1 VDLRIRVLGSVEL
14 HGNQQIDT
22 LGSTKDAVIIS
33 CLALDAGRPVST
45 DALVQRLWDDTPP
58 ARPLANLYTY
68 MARIRRRLRP
78 LDAEECLGRRAHGY
92 LLDIDPDRVDS
103 HRFHRLLTQ
112 ARSLSDRGADQQAL
126 RLLSEAETLW
136 RGEPLAGLPGL
147 WAESVRAVLVE
158 RRLSAHL
165 LRADIGLREG
175 HFADLV
181 PDLTALADDHPA
193 DEAIAA
199 RLMTATYG
207 CGRLTDALHAYD
219 TIRRRLAEDLGADP
233 GESLTRL
240 HHLILNGAPTETLLN
255 RPESTVPAPR
265 NLPSHAELVGR
276 EPELTAIVRHATQAS
291 ADLSTSRHIIALQT
305 VSGMAGVGKSL
316 IALHAAEKV
325 SSLYPDGIVHL
336 DLRTHAPGQQPLTVT
351 SALTSLI
358 RAFGVPA
365 SSLPGDPDGLTTLWR
380 GLLDGRRAVV
390 ILDDVRDAAQLRA
403 LLPGPSPSL
412 LLVTS
417 RRRLTGL
424 PGIRSV
430 ELDVLPATDAIA
442 LFRSVAGG
450 ERTEQTNEVADIVR
464 LAGFLPLGIEL
475 LAGRLASRPT
485 WTTSHLLRRLTQGQG
500 RLREIR
506 DGARG
511 NIAAAFDIS
520 FRALESEE
528 QKTFRFLGLRFGPTI
543 DAYGVA
549 ALTGLPLDSAENIL
563 ESLLEAHLIQEPS
576 PERFTLHDLLGEY
589 ARTLVMS
596 EESDTARE
604 AALLRLAEF
613 SLQAADAADRLAYPR
628 RLRTDRARLTD
639 RRTPPWSDTAAARDW
654 LAAER
659 IGLMAAE
666 RHCRNAGHPRLAALL
681 ASALAA
687 FLDDDG
693 HSAESWRM
701 HAAAA
706 DHWHTTHDRH
716 REIHAL
722 IDLGNA
728 LTCCSRYE
736 DARTA
741 YTRAL
746 HGAEETTDSES
757 GAEALHQLGI
767 LYWHLGE
774 LPQALSCQ
782 SRTLALHAT
791 TGDAWQLGR
800 CRSNLGI
807 THLYLGNFDESEENF
822 EAALSGF
829 QASGDRRRY
838 ARTLVNLSDLYSR
851 TERTQRARE
860 LLHESLAILGE
871 MKIPVEI
878 AATQVN
884 LANTMESPRDLTEM
898 LDLYQDSLTV
908 FRRLGDRKNASETL
922 HAMGIAFH
930 SAGRFTEAA
939 DRHRHALELAR
950 SVGAAHETTQALHAL
965 ALTEKRLGQLEAAAE
980 HLLEAI
986 ALAERTGTAHD
997 AAEARESLARLH
1009 ESKGTAGPTR

>member
-14 HGNQQIDT
+14 HGNQQIDA
-22 LGSTKDAVIIS
+22 LGSTKDAVIIG

-68 MARIRRRLRP
+68 IARIRRRLRP
-78 LDAEECLGRRAHGY
+78 LDAEECLAQRAHGY

-103 HRFHRLLTQ
+103 HRFQRLLTQ
-112 ARSLSDRGADQQAL
+112 ARALSDRGADQQAL
-126 RLLSEAETLW
+126 RLLSEAEALW
-136 RGEPLAGLPGL
+136 RGDPLAGLPGL
-147 WAESVRAVLVE
+147 WAETVRAVLVE
-158 RRLSAHL
+158 RRLSAQL

-181 PDLTALADDHPA
+181 PDLTALAEDRPT
-193 DEAIAA
+193 DEAVAA

-207 CGRLTDALHAYD
+207 CGRLADALHVYD
-219 TIRRRLAEDLGADP
+219 TIRRRLAEELGTDP
-233 GESLTRL
+233 GEPLTRL
-240 HHLILNGAPTETLLN
+240 HHLLLNGAPVETLLN
-255 RPESTVPAPR
+255 RPEPAVAAPR

-276 EPELTAIVRHATQAS
+276 EEELREIVRHATQAS
-291 ADLSTSRHIIALQT
+291 ADMSAPRHIIALQT

-325 SSLYPDGIVHL
+325 TSLYPDGIVHL

-390 ILDDVRDAAQLRA
+390 VLDDVRDAQQLRA

-412 LLVTS
+412 VLVTS

-430 ELDVLPATDAIA
+430 ELDVLPAADAIA
-442 LFRSVAGG
+442 LFRSVAGH
-450 ERTEQTNEVADIVR
+450 ERTRQTNEVADIVR
-464 LAGFLPLGIEL
+464 LAGFLPLGVEL

-511 NIAAAFDIS
+511 NIAAAFDVS
-520 FRALESEE
+520 FRTLESEE

-549 ALTGLPLDSAENIL
+549 ALTGLPLDTAENIL

-576 PERFTLHDLLGEY
+576 PERYTLHDLLGEY

-628 RLRTDRARLTD
+628 RLRTDRTHPAN
-639 RRTPPWSDTAAARDW
+639 RRTPPWSDTTAAHDW

-728 LTCCSRYE
+728 LTCCGRYE

-746 HGAEETTDSES
+746 DGAEQSTDPES
-757 GAEALHQLGI
+757 VAEALHQLGI
-767 LYWHLGE
+767 LHWNLGDF
-774 LPQALSCQ
+774 PQALSYQ
-782 SRTLALHAT
+782 SRTLALRGA
-791 TGDAWQLGR
+791 TGDRWQLAR
-800 CRSNLGI
+800 CTSNLGI
-807 THLYLGNFDESEENF
+807 THLYLGNFSEAEENF
-822 EAALSGF
+822 AVALTGF
-829 QASGDRRRY
+829 NASSDRRRY
-838 ARTLVNLSDLYSR
+838 ARTLINLSELHMR
-851 TERTQRARE
+851 TERTHTARE
-860 LLHESLAILGE
+860 FLHEALTILRE
-871 MKIPVEI
+871 MKILSETAV
-878 AATQVN
+878 TQVN
-884 LANTMESPRDLTEM
+884 LANTMESPRDLTKM
-898 LDLYQDSLTV
+898 IDLYQDSLTV

-922 HAMGIAFH
+922 HAMGVAYH
-930 SAGRFTEAA
+930 SAGHFAKAA

-950 SVGAAHETTQALHAL
+950 AVGAAHETAQALHAL
-965 ALTEKRLGQLEAAAE
+965 ALAEQQLSQGEAAVE
-980 HLLEAI
+980 HLVEAI
-986 ALAERTGTAHD
+986 ALAERTGATHETA
-997 AAEARESLARLH
+997 EMREHLARIR
-1009 ESKGTAGPTR
+1009 KARGTDAFIR